1 MWWLSALG
9 GIGALVTGLLAPK
22 DALAVIE
29 RIAPVVIFLVA
40 VTVIAGLADAAKV
53 FDVAARQAAHLGRGR
68 TWRLWLL
75 VVVLATGLTI
85 VLSLD
90 TCAVLLTPVVLAMAR
105 QLDIPPKLF
114 AFTTVWLAG
123 TASLLLPVSNLTNL
137 LALHRFDELGLGLGD
152 YLGLSWRPAV
162 AAILITV
169 AVLAV
174 LFRRDLRRSYVVPP
188 TPGLDDKVLFWGA
201 TGVCLALGPAFVTG
215 IDVAWPAT
223 AGALVL
229 VVLFAVRRPAELT
242 WTLLPWR
249 LVITVIGLFLVVG
262 ALTNHGL
269 EGLLGDV
276 AGTLPDGGL
285 AAQLRLAGTAAIGA
299 NAVDNLPAYLAMEP
313 VAAADGTR
321 MMLLLIGVNCGCLLT
336 LWGSLATLLW
346 RDRCRAAGIHI
357 SWWSFL
363 WRGLILTPIVLTGAV
378 LALGLNLG

>member
-9 GIGALVTGLLAPK
+9 GAVALLTRLLAPA
-22 DALAVIE
+22 DAGAVIE
-29 RIAPVVIFLVA
+29 RIAPVLVFLVA

-53 FDVAARQAAHLGRGR
+53 FEVAAREAAHLGRGK

-75 VVVLATGLTI
+75 VVTLATALTI

-137 LALHRFDELGLGLGD
+137 LALHRFDQLGLGLRD

-162 AAILITV
+162 AAVLITV
-169 AVLAV
+169 VVLAV
-174 LFRRDLRRSYVVPP
+174 LFHRDLRRSYVVPP
-188 TPGLDDKVLFWGA
+188 TPGIDDKVLFWGA
-201 TGVCLALGPAFVTG
+201 AGVCLALGPAFVTG
-215 IDVAWPAT
+215 VNVAWPAS

-229 VVLFAVRRPAELT
+229 LVLFAVRRPTELT
-242 WTLLPWR
+242 WALLPWR
-249 LVITVIGLFLVVG
+249 LVVTVVGLFLVVA
-262 ALTNHGL
+262 ALAAHGL
-269 EGLLGDV
+269 EHLLDDV
-276 AGTLPDGGL
+276 AGTTPGGL
-285 AAQLRLAGTAAIGA
+285 LADLRLTGTAALGA

-313 VAAADGTR
+313 LAATEGRR

-346 RDRCRAAGIHI
+346 RDRCIAAGVHI

-363 WRGLILTPIVLTGAV
+363 WRGLVLTPLVLAGAV
-378 LALGLNLG
+378 LALNLS

>member
-9 GIGALVTGLLAPK
+9 GIVALATGLLGPS
-22 DALAVIE
+22 DALDVIE
-29 RIAPVVIFLVA
+29 RIAPVLVFLVA

-53 FDVAARQAAHLGRGR
+53 FEVAAREAAHLGRGK

-75 VVVLATGLTI
+75 VVTLATALTV

-137 LALHRFDELGLGLGD
+137 LALHRFDQLGLGLGD
-152 YLGLSWRPAV
+152 YLGLSWRPAI

-169 AVLAV
+169 LVLAV
-174 LFRRDLRRSYVVPP
+174 LFHRDLRRTYVVPE
-188 TPGLDDKVLFWGA
+188 TPALDDKVLFWGSA
-201 TGVCLALGPAFVTG
+201 GVCLALGPAFVTG
-215 IDVAWPAT
+215 IQVAIPASI
-223 AGALVL
+223 GAVAL
-229 VVLFAVRRPAELT
+229 VVLFAVRRRSELN
-242 WTLLPWR
+242 WSLIPWR
-249 LVITVIGLFLVVG
+249 LVITVVGLFLVVG
-262 ALTNHGL
+262 ALTAHGL
-269 EGLLGDV
+269 EDLLGSIAGTHGQGLLAD
-276 AGTLPDGGL
+276 
-285 AAQLRLAGTAAIGA
+285 LRLTGTAAAGA

-313 VAAADGTR
+313 VASADGTR

-346 RDRCRAAGIHI
+346 RDRCRAAGVHI

-363 WRGLILTPIVLTGAV
+363 WRGLVLTPLVLAGAV
-378 LALGLNLG
+378 LAVSLG

>member
-9 GIGALVTGLLAPK
+9 GLAALAPGVLGPSQ
-22 DALAVIE
+22 ALAVLE
-29 RIAPVVIFLVA
+29 RIAPVLVFLVA

-53 FDVAARQAAHLGRGR
+53 FEVAAREAAHLGRGR

-75 VVVLATGLTI
+75 VVALATGLTI

-137 LALHRFDELGLGLGD
+137 LALHQFDRLGLGLRD

-162 AAILITV
+162 AAIVITV

-174 LFRRDLRRSYVVPP
+174 LFRRDLRRTYVVPA
-188 TPGLDDKVLFWGA
+188 TPELDDKVLFWGSA
-201 TGVCLALGPAFVTG
+201 AVCLALGPAFVTG
-215 IDVAWPAT
+215 IDVAWPAS

-229 VVLFAVRRPAELT
+229 IVLFAVRRRRELT
-242 WTLLPWR
+242 WSLLPWR
-249 LVITVIGLFLVVG
+249 LVVTVVGLFLVVG
-262 ALTNHGL
+262 AFTAHGL
-269 EGLLGDV
+269 EGVLSQV
-276 AGTLPDGGL
+276 AGTSPEGL
-285 AAQLRLAGTAAIGA
+285 AAQLRLTSTAALGA

-313 VAAADGTR
+313 VAAADATR

-363 WRGLILTPIVLTGAV
+363 WRGLILTPLVLTGAV
-378 LALGLNLG
+378 LAVNLG

>member
-9 GIGALVTGLLAPK
+9 GLAALAPGVLGPSQ
-22 DALAVIE
+22 ALAVLE
-29 RIAPVVIFLVA
+29 RIAPVLVFLVA

-53 FDVAARQAAHLGRGR
+53 FEVAAREAAHLGRGR

-75 VVVLATGLTI
+75 VVALATALTI

-137 LALHRFDELGLGLGD
+137 LALNQFDRLGLGLRD

-162 AAILITV
+162 AAIVITV

-174 LFRRDLRRSYVVPP
+174 LFRRDLHRTYVVPP
-188 TPGLDDKVLFWGA
+188 TPELDDKVLFWGSA
-201 TGVCLALGPAFVTG
+201 GVCLALGPAFVTG
-215 IDVAWPAT
+215 IDVAWPAS

-229 VVLFAVRRPAELT
+229 VVLFAVRRRHELT
-242 WTLLPWR
+242 WSLLPWR
-249 LVITVIGLFLVVG
+249 LVVTVVGLFLIVG
-262 ALTNHGL
+262 ALTAHGL
-269 EGLLGDV
+269 EGMLSQV
-276 AGTLPDGGL
+276 AGTNPDSL
-285 AAQLRLAGTAAIGA
+285 AAQLRLAGTAALGA

-313 VAAADGTR
+313 VAAADGSR

-346 RDRCRAAGIHI
+346 RDRCHAAGLHI
-357 SWWSFL
+357 SWWSLL
-363 WRGLILTPIVLTGAV
+363 WRGLILTPLVLTGSV
-378 LALGLNLG
+378 LALGLH

>member
-9 GIGALVTGLLAPK
+9 GAVALLTRLLAAD
-22 DALAVIE
+22 DAVAVIE
-29 RIAPVVIFLVA
+29 RIAPVLVFLVA

-53 FDVAARQAAHLGRGR
+53 FEVAAREAAHLGRGR

-75 VVVLATGLTI
+75 VVALATALTI

-137 LALHRFDELGLGLGD
+137 LALHRFDQLGLGLRD

-162 AAILITV
+162 AAVLITV
-169 AVLAV
+169 VLLAV
-174 LFRRDLRRSYVVPP
+174 LFHRDLRRSYVVPP
-188 TPGLDDKVLFWGA
+188 TPGIDDKVLFWGA
-201 TGVCLALGPAFVTG
+201 AGVCLALGPAFVTG
-215 IDVAWPAT
+215 VNVAWPAS

-229 VVLFAVRRPAELT
+229 LVLFAVRRPSELT
-242 WTLLPWR
+242 WALLPWR
-249 LVITVIGLFLVVG
+249 LVVTVVGLFLIVG
-262 ALTNHGL
+262 ALTAHGL
-269 EGLLGDV
+269 EHLLDDV
-276 AGTLPDGGL
+276 AGTAPGGL
-285 AAQLRLAGTAAIGA
+285 LADLRLTGTAALGA

-313 VAAADGTR
+313 LAAAEGRR

-346 RDRCRAAGIHI
+346 RDRCIAAGIHI

-363 WRGLILTPIVLTGAV
+363 WRGLVLTPLVLIGTV
-378 LALGLNLG
+378 LALNLS

>member
-9 GIGALVTGLLAPK
+9 GLGVLLTGLLAPA
-22 DALAVIE
+22 DALSVIE
-29 RIAPVVIFLVA
+29 RIATVLIFLVA

-53 FDVAARQAAHLGRGR
+53 FEVAAREAAHLGRGR

-75 VVVLATGLTI
+75 VVGLATALTI

-137 LALHRFDELGLGLGD
+137 LALHRFGQLGLGLQD
-152 YLGLSWRPAV
+152 YVGLSWRPAIV
-162 AAILITV
+162 AVVITV
-169 AVLAV
+169 ALLAL
-174 LFRRDLRRSYVVPP
+174 LFHRDLRRQYVVPE
-188 TPGLDDKVLFWGA
+188 TPGLDDKVLFWGCA
-201 TGVCLALGPAFVTG
+201 GVCLALGPAFVSG
-215 IDVAWPAT
+215 VDVAWPAS

-229 VVLFAVRRPAELT
+229 VTLFAVRRRAELR
-242 WTLLPWR
+242 WSLVPWR
-249 LVITVIGLFLVVG
+249 LVITVVGLFLVVA
-262 ALTNHGL
+262 ALTAHGL
-269 EGLLGDV
+269 EDLLRDVAGSSSSLLGD
-276 AGTLPDGGL
+276 
-285 AAQLRLAGTAAIGA
+285 LRLTGTSALGA
-299 NAVDNLPAYLAMEP
+299 NTVDNLPAYLAMEP
-313 VAAADGTR
+313 VAAGEGQR

-346 RDRCRAAGIHI
+346 RDRCIAAGVHI

-363 WRGLILTPIVLTGAV
+363 WRGLLLTPLVLAGTVLT
-378 LALGLNLG
+378 LNLS

>member
-9 GIGALVTGLLAPK
+9 GAVALLTRLLAAD
-22 DALAVIE
+22 DAVAVIE
-29 RIAPVVIFLVA
+29 RIAPVLVFLVA
-40 VTVIAGLADAAKV
+40 VTVIAGLAKV
-53 FDVAARQAAHLGRGR
+53 FEVAAREAAHLGRGK

-75 VVVLATGLTI
+75 VVTLATALTI

-137 LALHRFDELGLGLGD
+137 LALHRFDQLGLGLRD

-162 AAILITV
+162 AAVLITV
-169 AVLAV
+169 VVLAV
-174 LFRRDLRRSYVVPP
+174 LFHRDLRRSYVVPP
-188 TPGLDDKVLFWGA
+188 TPGIDDKVLFWGA
-201 TGVCLALGPAFVTG
+201 AGVCLALGPAFVTG
-215 IDVAWPAT
+215 VNVAWPAS

-229 VVLFAVRRPAELT
+229 LVLFAVRRPSVLT
-242 WTLLPWR
+242 WALLPWR
-249 LVITVIGLFLVVG
+249 LVITVAGLFLIVA
-262 ALTNHGL
+262 ALTAHGL
-269 EGLLGDV
+269 EHLLDDV
-276 AGTLPDGGL
+276 AGTTPGGL
-285 AAQLRLAGTAAIGA
+285 LADLRLTGTAALGA

-313 VAAADGTR
+313 VAATEGRR

-346 RDRCRAAGIHI
+346 RDRCIAAGIHI

-363 WRGLILTPIVLTGAV
+363 WRGLVLTPLVLAGTV
-378 LALGLNLG
+378 LALNLS